1 VDDEGESPADVAD
14 GHGYDGCE
22 DIAGLIR
29 NWKDPIEEDNS

>member
-1 VDDEGESPADVAD
+1 VDDEGEYASRCCRW
-14 GHGYDGCE
+14 HGYDE